1 MKRPDD
7 PHIDPMATPA
17 GLTRSLADGVEMPLL
32 GLGVWEVPD
41 GPQAE
46 TAVRWALEA
55 GYRHVDTA
63 QNYGNEA
70 SVGRGLSASGVPRQS
85 VFVTTKFIPGRRRD
99 PARELELSLERLD
112 IDRVDLYLVHWP
124 KGGPTRAWKGME
136 RALER
141 GLTRA
146 IGVANYNRRE
156 LARVVAAA
164 DAPPVVD
171 QVDFSPFSFR
181 RRLLESCEERGI
193 VLEAYSPL
201 THGRDLGHPVIAKI
215 AERVGRTPAQVMLRW
230 AVQRGLPVIPKSTHR
245 ERIVENSQIFDFGLA
260 EEDMAA
266 LDGLDRTGGTSRAL
280 GNKWWTLGGRTR
292 IFAARLAAPL
302 RR

>member
-1 MKRPDD
+1 MSQENVEIVAAPTG
-7 PHIDPMATPA
+7 P
-17 GLTRSLADGVEMPLL
+17 TRSLADDVDMPLL

-41 GPQAE
+41 GPPAE
-46 TAVRWALEA
+46 NAVRWALEA

-63 QNYGNEA
+63 QGYGNEA
-70 SVGRGLSASGVPRQS
+70 SVGRGLRASGVARDD
-85 VFVTTKFIPGRRRD
+85 VFVTTKFVPGRRRD
-99 PARELELSLERLD
+99 PVRELELSLERLD
-112 IDRVDLYLVHWP
+112 TDRVDLYLVHWP
-124 KGGPTRAWKGME
+124 RGGPTRAWKGME

-156 LARVVAAA
+156 LAKVVAAA

-193 VLEAYSPL
+193 LLEAYSPL
-201 THGRDLGHPVIAKI
+201 THGRDLGHPVVAEIAGR
-215 AERVGRTPAQVMLRW
+215 AGRTPAQVMLRW
-230 AVQRGLPVIPKSTHR
+230 GVQRALPVIPKSTHR
-245 ERIVENSQIFDFGLA
+245 ERIVENSQIFDFSLA
-260 EEDMAA
+260 EEDMVA

-280 GNKWWTLGGRTR
+280 GNKWWTLGGRAR

>member
-1 MKRPDD
+1 
-7 PHIDPMATPA
+7 
-17 GLTRSLADGVEMPLL
+17 MPLL
-32 GLGVWEVPD
+32 GLGLWEVPD

-46 TAVRWALEA
+46 NAVRWALEA

-70 SVGRGLSASGVPRQS
+70 SVGRALRDSGVPRDDL
-85 VFVTTKFIPGRRRD
+85 FVTTKFIPGRRRD
-99 PARELELSLERLD
+99 AVRELELSLERLGVD
-112 IDRVDLYLVHWP
+112 KVDLYLVHWP
-124 KGGPTRAWKGME
+124 KGGPTRAWKDME

-146 IGVANYNRRE
+146 IGVSNHSRRE
-156 LARVVAAA
+156 LARVTARAEV
-164 DAPPVVD
+164 PPVVD

-181 RRLLESCEERGI
+181 RRLLASCEELGV

-201 THGRDLGHPVIAKI
+201 THGRDVGHPIV
-215 AERVGRTPAQVMLRW
+215 AEVAGRVGRTPAQVMLRW
-230 AVQRGLPVIPKSTHR
+230 AVQRGVPVIPKSTRR
-245 ERIVENSQIFDFGLA
+245 ERIVENSRIFDFSLTEG
-260 EEDMAA
+260 DVAA
-266 LDGLDRTGGTSRAL
+266 LDGLDRTGGTGRAV
-280 GNKWWTLGGRTR
+280 GGKWWTLGGRSR